1 MTYEQKMDTFAFLRD
16 VWARESVWVWD
27 PEQDTAFNY
36 YLNIVCPPEDTTRDK
51 FLAEFSDFC
60 G

>member
-16 VWARESVWVWD
+16 VWALESVLVWD